1 MDKIFDWINKS
12 FKKYPVIIGVQGIQ
26 GCGKS
31 TLCEQ
36 IENTSP
42 DSIFA
47 VSLDDFYKI
56 NSEIN
61 FDNDD
66 WRLCGRGNPGTHD
79 VELLYKCL
87 YDFKHGLA
95 VEFPIYD
102 KTLFGGHGDRSR
114 ATKTS
119 KITSTILLVEGW
131 CLGFTPINDGDIID
145 ENLKE
150 YQNAFSLIDGMIV
163 LQSDI
168 ENLREWRFESEK
180 KMSYDETQKFIDRF
194 IPTYDRYLERFIS
207 LTKSLP
213 TSLILNVDGQR
224 VLS

>member
-1 MDKIFDWINKS
+1 M
-12 FKKYPVIIGVQGIQ
+12 
-26 GCGKS
+26 
-31 TLCEQ
+31 
-36 IENTSP
+36 
-42 DSIFA
+42 
-47 VSLDDFYKI
+47 
-56 NSEIN
+56 
-61 FDNDD
+61 
-66 WRLCGRGNPGTHD
+66 
-79 VELLYKCL
+79 
-87 YDFKHGLA
+87 
-95 VEFPIYD
+95 
-102 KTLFGGHGDRSR
+102 
-114 ATKTS
+114 
-119 KITSTILLVEGW
+119 VEGW